1 MPHLGDLPITRLT
14 MRVYLIGC
22 TQPLNLSQRCR

>member
-14 MRVYLIGC
+14 MQICLIGC
-22 TQPLNLSQRCR
+22 TQLLNLSQRCR